1 MASSLSKTLHGIG
14 WGGLS
19 TVVNVLFQLVFMAVM
34 ARLLDP
40 VHFGLIAIANV
51 MLRFLTYF
59 AQLGVG
65 PALIQKPELTDGD
78 VRAALSVS
86 LGISALCTIAAIFAA
101 PFIADYFVM
110 PMLEPVIQA
119 LSVNFLLGGLTA
131 VSMSLLRREMRF
143 KHVAIIESI
152 AYVLGYGLVGIT
164 LAYLDFGVWAL
175 VGAVLSQSTLSAS
188 LAYLFS
194 RHEFGWRHHKQQRAH
209 FFSFGAR
216 YSLIG
221 FIEFLSGSLDAL
233 IVGKFF
239 GTAAAGIYGRA
250 SLLTQLPVQQPANII
265 TRALF
270 PVISRL
276 GDQRQIASLQI
287 SVLVLGSYAFAISLG
302 MIAAAPDI
310 VRVLLGDKWL
320 EAIPIL
326 QILALAVAPQYLA
339 HLVGVT
345 LDAMGALKPKLRIQA
360 GVLALQVVAFA
371 LLLPYGVLGVAGAMV
386 LAEWTRFV
394 LMGGLV
400 VRLLHPPMRE
410 FRLILSIVLITG
422 LGSFGMIWLA
432 AHALPAEVPR
442 WLHLLLEIAAG
453 GVALLGVA
461 WISRKALGQLPVV
474 GELAQRLPRLGRL
487 IPISPLPKS

>member
-1 MASSLSKTLHGIG
+1 MASSLSKALHGIG

-65 PALIQKPELTDGD
+65 PALIQKPELMDGD
-78 VRAALSVS
+78 VRAALSMS
-86 LGISALCTIAAIFAA
+86 LGISALCTVIAIIAA
-101 PFIADYFVM
+101 PFIADYFAM

-119 LSVNFLLGGLTA
+119 LSVNFLLGGLSA
-131 VSMSLLRREMRF
+131 VSLSLLRREMRF
-143 KHVAIIESI
+143 KHIAIIESSS
-152 AYVLGYGLVGIT
+152 YVLGYGLVGII
-164 LAYLDFGVWAL
+164 LAYLGFGVWAL
-175 VGAVLSQSTLSAS
+175 VGAVLSQSTLSAL

-194 RHEFGWRHHKQQRAH
+194 RHDFGWRHHKQQRAH
-209 FFSFGAR
+209 FFKFGAR

-221 FIEFLSGSLDAL
+221 FIEFLSGSLDSL

-239 GTAAAGIYGRA
+239 GTSAAGIYGRA

-276 GDQRQIASLQI
+276 GDQRQIASLQV
-287 SVLVLGSYAFAISLG
+287 SVLVLGSYALAVSLG
-302 MIAAAPDI
+302 IIAAAPDI
-310 VRVLLGDKWL
+310 VTVLLGDKWL
-320 EAIPIL
+320 EAIPVV

-339 HLVGVT
+339 HLIGVT

-360 GVLALQVVAFA
+360 GVLALQIVAFS
-371 LLLPYGVLGVAGAMV
+371 LMVPYGMQGIAGAIV
-386 LAEWTRFV
+386 LAELTRFM
-394 LMGGLV
+394 LMAGLIN
-400 VRLLHPPMRE
+400 RLLKPSAVE
-410 FRLILSIVLITG
+410 FRLIFSVVLLAGLS
-422 LGSFGMIWLA
+422 SFSLIWLA
-432 AHALPAEVPR
+432 AHALPAEMPR

-453 GVALLGVA
+453 GIALVGVA
-461 WISRKALGQLPVV
+461 WLSRKFLGRLPVV
-474 GELAQRLPRLGRL
+474 GELAQRLPRFGRF
-487 IPISPLPKS
+487 IPISKPL

>member
-19 TVVNVLFQLVFMAVM
+19 TGVNVLFQLVFMAVM

-51 MLRFLTYF
+51 MLRFLMYF

-78 VRAALSVS
+78 IRAALSVS
-86 LGISALCTIAAIFAA
+86 LSISALCTVIAIIAA
-101 PFIADYFVM
+101 PFVADYFVM
-110 PMLEPVIQA
+110 PMLAPVIQA
-119 LSVNFLLGGLTA
+119 LSVNFLLGGLSV
-131 VSMSLLRREMRF
+131 VSLSLLRREMRF
-143 KHVAIIESI
+143 KHIAIIDI
-152 AYVLGYGLVGIT
+152 ITYVLGYGLVGIS
-164 LAYLDFGVWAL
+164 LAYMGFGVWAL
-175 VGAVLSQSTLSAS
+175 VGAALSQGVLSAS
-188 LAYLFS
+188 LAYLLS
-194 RHEFGWRHHKQQRAH
+194 RHEFGWRHHKQQRVH
-209 FFSFGAR
+209 FFKFGAR

-221 FIEFLSGSLDAL
+221 FIEFLSGSLDSL

-250 SLLTQLPVQQPANII
+250 SLLTNLPVQQPANII

-287 SVLVLGSYAFAISLG
+287 SMLVLGSYALAISLG
-302 MIAAAPDI
+302 MIVAAPDI
-310 VRVLLGDKWL
+310 VTVLLGDKWL
-320 EAIPIL
+320 EAIPIV
-326 QILALAVAPQYLA
+326 QVLALAVAPQYLS

-360 GVLALQVVAFA
+360 GVLALQIVAFA
-371 LLLPYGVLGVAGAMV
+371 LLLPYGVLGIAGAMV

-394 LMGGLV
+394 LMTGLIY
-400 VRLLHPPMRE
+400 RLLNPSVQE
-410 FRLILSIVLITG
+410 FRLIFSVVLLAG
-422 LGSFGMIWLA
+422 LASFGMIWLA
-432 AHALPAEVPR
+432 AHALPTKVPR
-442 WLHLLLEIAAG
+442 WLHLLLEIVAG
-453 GVALLGVA
+453 GVALAGVS
-461 WISRKALGQLPVV
+461 WLSRKALGRLPVV
-474 GELAQRLPRLGRL
+474 GELTQRLPHLGRF
-487 IPISPLPKS
+487 IPVSKTY